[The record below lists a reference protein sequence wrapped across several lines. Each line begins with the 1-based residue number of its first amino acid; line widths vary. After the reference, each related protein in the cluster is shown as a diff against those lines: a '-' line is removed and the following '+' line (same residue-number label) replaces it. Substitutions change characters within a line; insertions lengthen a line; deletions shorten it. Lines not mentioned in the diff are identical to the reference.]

1 MSRLPVQTAFAIL
14 LVALAAAPASAQIA
28 ADDSATSSAGPQYG
42 EPQTIR
48 FRVGAEITAS
58 RGACRGI
65 VAMVTV
71 PLDCPEQEVKIIDEE
86 ISPEVEEV
94 TYRSLPGGEVKQL
107 LIRVPYLER
116 GATARAVV
124 TAEVS
129 SRPILPPERTDDLKI
144 PKKIPSKIRIYTNG
158 SPYIEVKHQRI
169 RSLSKE
175 VFKDINE
182 SATDWEKVEA
192 IYDYVL
198 ENIEYVEGPDKGAL
212 DTLRDGQAD
221 CQGRSA
227 LFIALCRAN
236 KIPARMVW
244 VDGHAYPEFYLERE
258 GADRELAGHHRG
270 DGRAESS
277 EQNVPV
283 PLDENGS
290 RVRSK
295 KNAKDVAGHWYPCE
309 SAGSRAFGEMPLA
322 RTILQK
328 GDNFRVPERK
338 DRIRYASDFTIGLPT
353 PGGGKPKV
361 KYIREQLV
369 E

>member
-1 MSRLPVQTAFAIL
+1 MHHRYCSITLALLLRL
-14 LVALAAAPASAQIA
+14 ALAAPVSAQIA
-28 ADDSATSSAGPQYG
+28 VDELASVGPQYG
-42 EPQTIR
+42 ESQTIR

-71 PLDCPEQEVKIIDEE
+71 PLDCPEQKVMIVDEE
-86 ISPEVEEV
+86 ISSEVREV

-107 LIRVPYLER
+107 LISVPHLAA
-116 GATARAVV
+116 GATARAVI

-129 SRPILPPERTDDLKI
+129 TRTILPPEQTDDLKV

-158 SPYIEVKHQRI
+158 SPYIEVKNQRI
-169 RSLSKE
+169 RALSKE
-175 VFKDINE
+175 VFKGIDE

-198 ENIEYVEGPDKGAL
+198 ENIEYVEGPDKGAI

-244 VDGHAYPEFYLERE
+244 VDGHAYPEFYLERGE
-258 GADRELAGHHRG
+258 AVADGKKTKQIPG
-270 DGRAESS
+270 D
-277 EQNVPV
+277 
-283 PLDENGS
+283 
-290 RVRSK
+290 
-295 KNAKDVAGHWYPCE
+295 WYPCE
-309 SAGSRAFGEMPLA
+309 SAGTRAFGEMPLA

-338 DRIRYASDFTIGLPT
+338 DRIRYASDFMVGLPT
-353 PGGGKPKV
+353 PGGGRPKV

-369 E
+369 EGLEPKTEFVE